1 MRATSLG
8 GSGPAT
14 DSGPA
19 AVLPEQPAPHGPA
32 ALRAGSTCRPLLHLQ
47 PSPLFSLSA
56 VQAGGLPAVRIP
68 AQPLPG
74 PITSLR

>member
-56 VQAGGLPAVRIP
+56 VQAGGLPVVRIP